1 MLSNYNKFRDTLIE
15 AIQNSGL
22 DIGAVMYIFKDVMNL
37 IENTYDIECKR
48 EAEAMAKAQA
58 EAAKANDVEANA
70 EQANAVED
78 EVEVEEL

>member
-22 DIGAVMYIFKDVMNL
+22 DIGAVMYIFKDVMGL
-37 IENTYDIECKR
+37 VENTYDIECKR
-48 EAEAMAKAQA
+48 EAEAIARAQA
-58 EAAKANDVEANA
+58 EAAQAETEKAE
-70 EQANAVED
+70 AVED

>member
-48 EAEAMAKAQA
+48 EAEAIANAQA
-58 EAAKANDVEANA
+58 EADANQAEADAN
-70 EQANAVED
+70 QANAVED